1 MRFLSIPVW
10 MLPIWVLAVCGMSS
24 CILTSSY
31 IDRVDKDGTRIIR
44 IEAERFEY
52 KPSHIRV
59 GQGERVRLI
68 FTSRD
73 TTHGVAIAEY
83 HVRKDI
89 PPRGKGETIVEFVAD
104 KAGTFTYR
112 CSHLCGAGHAMMR
125 GTLVVNPGMSDGKEH

>member
-1 MRFLSIPVW
+1 MKLLRIQIWV
-10 MLPIWVLAVCGMSS
+10 LPIWVLAAGGMSS

-31 IDRVDKDGTRIIR
+31 LDEVDKDGTRIIR

-59 GQGERVRLI
+59 HQGERVRLI

-73 TTHGVAIAEY
+73 TTHGVAMKEFN
-83 HVRKDI
+83 VRKDI

-104 KAGTFTYR
+104 KAGSFTYR

-125 GTLVVNPGMSDGKEH
+125 GTLVVVPGMRDGK

>member
-1 MRFLSIPVW
+1 MRFLSAQVW
-10 MLPIWVLAVCGMSS
+10 MLPFWVLAGGGMSS
-24 CILTSSY
+24 CVLTSPY
-31 IDRVDKDGTRIIR
+31 MGKVDKDGTRIIR

-59 GQGERVRLI
+59 VQGERVRLI

-73 TTHGVAIAEY
+73 TTHGVSIAKY

-104 KAGTFTYR
+104 KAGSFTYR

-125 GTLVVNPGMSDGKEH
+125 GILLVEPRMRDEKMD